1 MKVILKQ
8 DVKGLGKKGDVK
20 EVANGYARNY
30 LLPRGL
36 AVEASPSNL
45 KALQAEKQKEQQQ
58 AEQQLQEAK
67 ALAAKL
73 EQEGVEIQAKAGAG
87 GKLFG
92 AVSSK
97 QISAALQEKGIN
109 IDKRKIVLAEPIRSL
124 GVTRVPVKIHPEVT
138 ATLNV
143 HVVEQ

>member
-8 DVKGLGKKGDVK
+8 DVQGLGKKGDVK

-36 AVEASPSNL
+36 AVEATPSNL
-45 KALQAEKQKEQQQ
+45 KTLQAEKQKEQQQ

-73 EQEGVEIQAKAGAG
+73 EQ
-87 GKLFG
+87 
-92 AVSSK
+92 
-97 QISAALQEKGIN
+97 
-109 IDKRKIVLAEPIRSL
+109 
-124 GVTRVPVKIHPEVT
+124 
-138 ATLNV
+138 
-143 HVVEQ
+143 